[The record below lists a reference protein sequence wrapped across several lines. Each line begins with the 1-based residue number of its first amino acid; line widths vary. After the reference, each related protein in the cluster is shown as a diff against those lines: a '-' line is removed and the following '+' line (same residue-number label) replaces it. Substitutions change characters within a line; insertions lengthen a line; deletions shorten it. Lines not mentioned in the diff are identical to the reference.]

1 MLKKR
6 IISYGIDLIIVT
18 MISSFLLAMFS
29 MDNSEEFVNSYNH
42 YINITN
48 SYLENEVSENEVIQA
63 EYDMMQTSSTL
74 YITKIAVTLIYFS
87 ILPYLRNGQTIGKRI
102 TKIKVE
108 SNNNQELNPGLMF
121 LRGTISSLIYI
132 DIINM
137 IALSVASPNAWYNIT
152 YLTSSLTYVTY
163 IVLLQFIIIRKDKR
177 SLHDLISNTKVIEIK

>member
-1 MLKKR
+1 MIR
-6 IISYGIDLIIVT
+6 YII
-18 MISSFLLAMFS
+18 ISSFLFAMFS
-29 MDNSEEFVNSYNH
+29 MDKSEEFINSYND

-108 SNNNQELNPGLMF
+108 SNNNKELNPGLMF
-121 LRGTISSLIYI
+121 LRGTISSLVYI

-137 IALSVASPNAWYNIT
+137 IALSVASPNTWYNIT
-152 YLTSSLTYVTY
+152 YLTSSLTYVIY